1 MHMTMRI
8 ASAATLAVLL
18 GVATA
23 TPAPTVG
30 ACAGAATP
38 MAMTA
43 HGQASP
49 VAQATATAHNQHAS
63 PEQQFIDMMIPHHE
77 SIIALATVA
86 LPNLEDTRLRE
97 MATAIVSTQEAEI
110 SDLRALRETR
120 FGSAEPGPMSLEIM
134 QDPELDAGAMIASF
148 CSAPDIDVSF
158 AQATLSHHLMAVDSS
173 REFLKTSQ
181 DAELRAIAEQVIA
194 AQNAEI
200 AVLERFLVEH
210 NGATPA
216 P

>member
-8 ASAATLAVLL
+8 ASAATLAVLFS
-18 GVATA
+18 VATA
-23 TPAPTVG
+23 TPSPAAG
-30 ACAGAATP
+30 ACPGAETP
-38 MAMTA
+38 MAMAA

-49 VAQATATAHNQHAS
+49 VAQATATAHNRHAP

-120 FGSAEPGPMSLEIM
+120 FGSAEPGPMSLEMM

-148 CSAPDIDVSF
+148 CSAPDIDVAF

-200 AVLERFLVEH
+200 AVLEGFLVEH